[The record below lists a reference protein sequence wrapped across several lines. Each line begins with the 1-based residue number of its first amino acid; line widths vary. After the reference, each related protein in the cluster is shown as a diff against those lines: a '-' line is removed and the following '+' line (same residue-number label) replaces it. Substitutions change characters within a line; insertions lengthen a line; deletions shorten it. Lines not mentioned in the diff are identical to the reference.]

1 MTKVK
6 QCLNPVI
13 NLFNSPI
20 IQVRRSKRG
29 LDVAGL
35 TFHRIRLLVFLIQW
49 HLYPFTFKEP
59 PLLVIR
65 AALIIIL
72 AFKQNW
78 PEFY

>member
-1 MTKVK
+1 MD
-6 QCLNPVI
+6 
-13 NLFNSPI
+13 
-20 IQVRRSKRG
+20 R
-29 LDVAGL
+29 AGL
-35 TFHRIRLLVFLIQW
+35 TFHGIRLLVFLIQW

-59 PLLVIR
+59 LLLVIR

>member
-1 MTKVK
+1 MGIGHDRV
-6 QCLNPVI
+6 
-13 NLFNSPI
+13 NL
-20 IQVRRSKRG
+20 Q
-29 LDVAGL
+29 
-35 TFHRIRLLVFLIQW
+35 RIRLLVSLIQW

-59 PLLVIR
+59 PLLLVIR